1 MVGKKRGLSG
11 KPVPPKQLV
20 MGSGGRASRRRQLLT
35 SAEILVPARDLGW
48 WVLNAASLV
57 RSWVGDWGQ
66 RHPYVELRLELC
78 AGDKLTPGTGPRR
91 AVDTVP
97 LRMPPREP
105 PICVSHHLAQVP
117 LPQHPRGQGYTALVV
132 AAAVSEQHPELRR
145 TWLPSCLCCVVLGK
159 PLPSL
164 SLRSLLVKWGSSR
177 SCCEIG

>member
-20 MGSGGRASRRRQLLT
+20 MGSGGRVSRRRQLLT

-48 WVLNAASLV
+48 CVLDAASLV

-91 AVDTVP
+91 AVNTVH
-97 LRMPPREP
+97 LRMPPLEP
-105 PICVSHHLAQVP
+105 SIFVSHLFP
-117 LPQHPRGQGYTALVV
+117 
-132 AAAVSEQHPELRR
+132 
-145 TWLPSCLCCVVLGK
+145 
-159 PLPSL
+159 
-164 SLRSLLVKWGSSR
+164 RSLFPSTPGARGTRPWWALLL
-177 SCCEIG
+177 